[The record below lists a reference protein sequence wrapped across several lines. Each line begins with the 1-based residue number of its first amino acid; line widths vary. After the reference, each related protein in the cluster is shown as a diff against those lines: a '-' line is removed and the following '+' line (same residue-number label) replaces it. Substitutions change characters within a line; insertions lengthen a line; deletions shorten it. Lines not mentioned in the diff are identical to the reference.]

1 MCSMSDVDP
10 EADIIDHTWYT
21 RSDDA
26 PLAVSAGGVIVR
38 VEQDRVLVAL
48 AQQRAVPGYVLPK
61 GNIDPG
67 ESLEQAARREIAE
80 ETGFTNLTLLDDL
93 GIRERYNR
101 AKTRWKRT
109 RYFLFLTQQ
118 IDATPLESDRH
129 GPPAWF
135 PLDALPSIAWPEQLK
150 LIESRRDD
158 IARLATQAHADAGPI
173 ARVDHVNIVVRNT
186 QPMIEFYRD
195 VLGMKVTKDV
205 NIGGDWIEQVVGLK
219 DVEARVVYLE
229 LPAGPRLELIEYD
242 SPTMI
247 DSDQLGQ
254 PQMRGLRH
262 LAFAVNDIDAVH
274 RRLDSAGVRFI
285 SSVQQVPDAQVTY
298 DASARK
304 HLVYFRDPEDNLLEL
319 CQYRA

>member
-1 MCSMSDVDP
+1 MCNMSDADP
-10 EADIIDHTWYT
+10 DPDMIDDTWYA

-38 VEQDRVLVAL
+38 VEHGRVLVAM

-61 GNIDPG
+61 GNVDPG
-67 ESLEQAARREIAE
+67 ENLEQAARREIAE
-80 ETGFTNLTLLDDL
+80 ETGFTNLTLLGDL

-118 IDATPLESDRH
+118 VNVTPLESDRH

-135 PLDALPSIAWPEQLK
+135 PLDALPSIAWPEQLQ

-158 IARLATQAHADAGPI
+158 IAQLATQAQADAGPI
-173 ARVDHVNIVVRNT
+173 AGIDHVNIVVRNT
-186 QPMIEFYRD
+186 QLMVEFYRD
-195 VLGMKVTKDV
+195 VLGMKITKDV

-229 LPAGPRLELIEYD
+229 LPVGPRLELIEYN
-242 SPTMI
+242 SPAII
-247 DSDQLGQ
+247 DSDELGQ

-262 LAFAVNDIDAVH
+262 LAFAVHDIDAAH
-274 RRLDSAGVRFI
+274 ERLAVAGVQFI
-285 SSVQQVPDAQVTY
+285 SAVQQVPYAQVTF

-304 HLVYFRDPEDNLLEL
+304 HRVYFRDPEGNLLEL
-319 CQYRA
+319 CQYKA

>member
-1 MCSMSDVDP
+1 MSDVDP
-10 EADIIDHTWYT
+10 EADMIDDTWYT

-38 VEQDRVLVAL
+38 VEQGRVLVAL
-48 AQQRAVPGYVLPK
+48 ARQRAVPGYVLPK
-61 GNIDPG
+61 GNVDSG
-67 ESLEQAARREIAE
+67 EGLEQAARREIAE
-80 ETGFTNLTLLDDL
+80 ETGFANLTLLGDL

-118 IDATPLESDRH
+118 VDATPLESDRH

-135 PLDALPSIAWPEQLK
+135 PLDALPPIAWPEQLK

-158 IARLATQAHADAGPI
+158 IVQLATQAQAGDTLI
-173 ARVDHVNIVVRNT
+173 ARIDHVNIVVRDM
-186 QPMIEFYRD
+186 QLMIDFYRD

-205 NIGGDWIEQVVGLK
+205 NISGDWIEQVVGLK
-219 DVEARVVYLE
+219 DVKARVVYLE
-229 LPAGPRLELIEYD
+229 LPAGPRLELIEYE

-247 DSDQLGQ
+247 DSEQLGQ

-262 LAFAVNDIDAVH
+262 LAFAVNDIDALH
-274 RRLDSAGVRFI
+274 ERLASAGVQFV
-285 SSVQQVPDAQVTY
+285 SAVQQVPDAQVTF

-304 HLVYFRDPEDNLLEL
+304 HLAYFRDPEGNLLEL
-319 CQYRA
+319 CQYKA

>member
-1 MCSMSDVDP
+1 MCNMSDADP
-10 EADIIDHTWYT
+10 DPDIIDETWYT
-21 RSDDA
+21 RSDDS

-38 VEQDRVLVAL
+38 VEQGRVLVAL
-48 AQQRAVPGYVLPK
+48 AQQRSVPGYVLPK
-61 GNIDPG
+61 GNVDPG
-67 ESLEQAARREIAE
+67 ESLEEAARREIAE
-80 ETGFTNLTLLDDL
+80 ETGFTSLTLLGDL

-118 IDATPLESDRH
+118 VDATPLESDRH
-129 GPPAWF
+129 GSPVWF

-150 LIESRRDD
+150 LIESQRDD
-158 IARLATQAHADAGPI
+158 IARLATEAQAETCLI
-173 ARVDHVNIVVRNT
+173 ARVDHVNIVVRDT
-186 QPMIEFYRD
+186 QPMVVFYRD

-205 NIGGDWIEQVVGLK
+205 NISGDWIEQVVGLK

-229 LPAGPRLELIEYD
+229 LPSGPRLELIEYE
-242 SPTMI
+242 SPAMI

-262 LAFAVNDIDAVH
+262 LAFAVNDIDEVH
-274 RRLDSAGVRFI
+274 KRLDAAGVQFM
-285 SSVQQVPDAQVTY
+285 SSVQQVPDAQVTF

-304 HLVYFRDPEDNLLEL
+304 HLVYFRDPDGNLLEL
-319 CQYRA
+319 CQYKA